1 MTTMTA
7 PGGQVAGQVFDVV
20 EDDGRLIL
28 CTRTVARPE
37 EDDGRRRLTGQRQ
50 QRTEVRVAGDEDTA
64 IATSRFEQLVIVR
77 LFEPELQGVHGI
89 VPVGSEHDREPW

>member
-20 EDDGRLIL
+20 
-28 CTRTVARPE
+28 

-50 QRTEVRVAGDEDTA
+50 QRTEVRVAGDEDTVV
-64 IATSRFEQLVIVR
+64 IASRFEQLVIVR